1 MTRVIATV
9 LGAFAVTLGVLALA
23 TRGGGPPASTRP
35 VAPDA
40 PRPGASTADVIKS
53 LQATVRAQP
62 TRSEGYVALAGAYQ
76 QEVRETGDLGF
87 FDRAEGLIDRALALD
102 PRDADALTQRGA
114 LRASRHDFRGALADA
129 QAARRLEPAV
139 TKPFG
144 VLVDALVE
152 LGRYD
157 QAGRALQDMI
167 DRGPD
172 LASLARV
179 AQLRELHGDLPG
191 AIDAMRAAA
200 SAGGSV
206 PENDAYTQTMIGN
219 FELQRDRV
227 ATARHA
233 YRAALAGRPGHV
245 PALAGLAQ
253 VDAATGHL
261 GRAVER
267 LRVVVERLPSTTNV
281 IALAEAELAAGR
293 TAAAR
298 RDLGLV
304 RVEQRLAG
312 KAGVENDAEAVL
324 FEADHGDR
332 ARAVGLGRSTW
343 AAAPSVRSAD
353 ALGWALTRAG
363 KPREGLRWAR
373 RALELGSHDARL
385 RFHAG
390 MAARGAGDGASAR
403 RWLRLAL
410 DGRAALGAWRAQT
423 AERALS

>member
-9 LGAFAVTLGVLALA
+9 LGAFVVTIGVLALV
-23 TRGGGPPASTRP
+23 TRGGPPTDPRP
-35 VAPDA
+35 VLPDA
-40 PRPGASTADVIKS
+40 PRPGASTAEVIQS
-53 LQATVRAQP
+53 LQATVRVQP
-62 TRSEGYVALAGAYQ
+62 RRPEAYVALAGAYQ
-76 QEVRETGDLGF
+76 QEVRETGDLGYF
-87 FDRAEGLIDRALALD
+87 NRASGLIDRALALD

-129 QAARRLEPAV
+129 RAARRLEPAV

-152 LGRYD
+152 LGRYRE
-157 QAGRALQDMI
+157 AGDALQAMI

-179 AQLRELHGDLPG
+179 AQFRELHGDLRG
-191 AIDAMRAAA
+191 AVGAMRAAA

-206 PENDAYTQTMIGN
+206 PENDAYAQTMVGN

-227 ATARHA
+227 AAARHA
-233 YRAALAGRPGHV
+233 YRAALASRPGHV

-267 LRVVVERLPSTTNV
+267 LRGVVERLPSTTNV
-281 IALAEAELAAGR
+281 IALAETELAAGR

-298 RDLGLV
+298 GDLGLV

-324 FEADHGDR
+324 FEADHGDPP
-332 ARAVGLGRSTW
+332 RAVRLGRSTW

-373 RALELGSHDARL
+373 RALELGSHDARF

-390 MAARGAGDGASAR
+390 MAAGGAGDSASAR
-403 RWLRLAL
+403 RWLRMAL
-410 DGRAALGAWRAQT
+410 DGRAALGPWRAQM